1 MYGPLRNGRCAV
13 ELTKTSWLF
22 NSTPYDLY
30 TGHMSDTDQASR
42 KISGSLKK
50 ALRVELARSDP
61 CLDSLEA
68 CNRLAHEILGE
79 ESYVSAFS
87 KTAEAQ
93 TCRLYEFAG
102 SMCTRETFEHACAPD
117 LLHLVEQCPKRSDLG
132 SHGNLETCKYCMC
145 SVCRLPVS
153 LCPKPYIHASVSQH
167 NESGAKI
174 AYVAEERKK
183 FRPEKN
189 AFSRWWKYRT
199 AVIQSL
205 RETHCEHLRLN
216 EAGAVHH
223 IRQKEFLCAA
233 CPIRPMYVMGTV
245 AFLLR
250 VPYYKK
256 LRQHKGAKYFLP
268 TDDFH
273 ALHAVQRR
281 GSLYEVDFLE
291 GHVTWECLK
300 AAVNLDHVLS
310 MRESEGF
317 KTIGKQCPVVM
328 FRKQNRRVK
337 EVAVPLL
344 LQETDAEPS
353 TGMAPCDTN
362 DLFKF
367 VQALVEFGAH
377 TAGGNKFYP
386 YQQRGV
392 YDVGAAALGMSARSG
407 LRVFVHRKAWAKTPQ
422 RLNNTTLFSEIEIH
436 MSVALDVSMGPQR
449 MCPPFMFAVMKTLE
463 ALHRG
468 CSLCNIYKQPWVKRL
483 ETLVEFQDLVDAS
496 SQGPRQCINF
506 MEMFGG
512 SEHTF
517 PPQNDRVEHEDTE
530 HTGDMTRVWRQ
541 KLSAMINATVQ
552 PHQMKCIMWAL
563 EKETKDLST
572 YTRLGLWIHPFYEKH
587 VKVFF
592 VPYLGVIS
600 MYEPFTSLGG
610 SLCDDMGLGKTLE
623 VLGLT
628 VCRRRGS
635 RACHHRL
642 DMDDKRYIMA
652 HVKRRPW
659 RRAFVYMRAPMQTEL
674 SVSDTSNVSANVKVI
689 KRLKKKIVLREAS
702 PEQIRGCAG
711 SGATGLKKVSAS
723 LMPALENHEFEE
735 YSDFRYR
742 FVPWTYTH
750 YGNVLETNKTPFLCS
765 GGTLIIV
772 PVSMFEQWN
781 KSFKKFVLQKSFK
794 VVLYYGL
801 SRTKELGELM
811 QADVVLTTYSVVQ
824 KEMSAAIKTL
834 QQVEPTWVCSNSQCV
849 PEPMLELIHNRP
861 NDTTMRTTDVAPDW
875 ESDSAPA
882 SSTSPFVGRAD
893 AMADRWQSMDN
904 TSYFLVRFRHRGPT
918 LCLARFVSVKRK
930 RRRGVQ
936 FWNIKLAYQYVTAL
950 DLSRNPW
957 NQLRHTFQ
965 GKLQEVYVY
974 EGPCLAVRCNHVN
987 ETQLVE
993 GALVSCQKCSGNS
1006 VLERTYGSS
1015 VTKYADRKVYQH
1027 PPLLGQVTWTRLV
1040 LDEAHQVST
1049 NINTFVGKFLRLVQA
1064 QSRWVVTGTPFNHK
1078 SRNAWNLASFAD
1090 IGPQDVV
1097 QSRVMDAWERSS
1109 SLVPLVVCNSMRH
1122 TKDMVQNTLSSEL
1135 QQMSRYDLVVPC
1147 HYGISDS
1154 VGYVPCSPGAECAL
1168 FEHEVPIHAWIT
1180 LQHNKAYT
1188 HLRNASCERIG
1199 FRNMT
1204 LARALLRCC
1213 RPFRCPRL
1221 LSEDWLSNTPVEGR
1235 PDALS
1240 VHDTYIESVGENCPI
1255 CWDEPMTDPVACTC
1269 KHVFCRSCITQVLSR
1284 SGTCPLCRKRERV
1297 EDLKVVRNT
1306 PISDSQTN
1314 AIEMALEYMDS
1325 AHDSEAAATDD
1336 LDMSYVEDQIRQDVL
1351 CFEQSRAFQG
1361 ARACASFALEQV
1373 SPSLPASPTTCW
1385 TAVQEP
1391 LSKELSTLAC
1401 RRNWTLRTIRF
1412 ALWHPK
1418 IRSLCGLLTSGIGLD
1433 RILLVCSSG
1442 DMFDFI
1448 ASVCRGF
1455 GYKIFIL
1462 TSSLDAAQRSR
1473 TIDDFQHNDAQ
1484 KSILLTTYHVG
1495 SVGIT
1500 LTQGRSVVLFDI
1512 IPDASCMEQ
1521 VVGRVHRMG
1530 QTRDVLVFKLF
1541 TPNSLEEQVYRV
1553 HVENSQV
1560 YHDWYDESRVLCR
1573 VDLERVGTLSSQQGV
1588 QSALSRI
1595 SYTDLH

>member
-1 MYGPLRNGRCAV
+1 
-13 ELTKTSWLF
+13 
-22 NSTPYDLY
+22 
-30 TGHMSDTDQASR
+30 MSDTGRTSR

-50 ALRVELARSDP
+50 ALHAELARSDP
-61 CLDSLEA
+61 CLDSMEA
-68 CNRLAHEILGE
+68 CNRLAHELLGE
-79 ESYVSAFS
+79 ESYVNAFS
-87 KTAEAQ
+87 KTVEAQ
-93 TCRLYEFAG
+93 MCRLYEFGG
-102 SMCTRETFEHACAPD
+102 SVCMRETFEHACTPD
-117 LLHLVEQCPKRSDLG
+117 LLHLVEQCPKRCDLG
-132 SHGNLETCKYCMC
+132 SHGNLETCKYCIC

-153 LCPKPYIHASVSQH
+153 LCPKPYTHACVSQH
-167 NESGAKI
+167 NSSDAKT
-174 AYVAEERKK
+174 AYVTAERKK
-183 FRPEKN
+183 FRREKN

-199 AVIQSL
+199 TVAQSL
-205 RETHCEHLRLN
+205 RETHGEHLRMN
-216 EAGAVHH
+216 ETGAVHH

-233 CPIRPMYVMGTV
+233 CPMRPMYVMGTV

-250 VPYYKK
+250 VPYDKK

-268 TDDFH
+268 SDSFDT
-273 ALHAVQRR
+273 LHAVQTR
-281 GSLYEVDFLE
+281 GSLHEIDFLE

-310 MRESEGF
+310 RCESEGL
-317 KTIGKQCPVVM
+317 KEIGKKYPVVM
-328 FRKQNRRVK
+328 FKKQNRRVK
-337 EVAVPLL
+337 EVATPLL
-344 LQETDAEPS
+344 LQETEADCS

-392 YDVGAAALGMSARSG
+392 YDISAASPGMSARSG

-449 MCPPFMFAVMKTLE
+449 TCPPFMFAVMKTLE

-468 CSLCNIYKQPWVKRL
+468 CSLCHIHKQPCVKRL
-483 ETLVEFQDLVDAS
+483 KTLVEFQGLVDAC
-496 SQGPRQCINF
+496 SQGPRQCMTF

-512 SEHTF
+512 SEDTF
-517 PPQNDRVEHEDTE
+517 PPQDGRVEHEDPE
-530 HTGDMTRVWRQ
+530 HSVHMSRVWRK
-541 KLSAMINATVQ
+541 KLLAMINASVQ
-552 PHQMKCIMWAL
+552 PHQLKCVMWAL
-563 EKETKDLST
+563 EKETKDMST
-572 YTRLGLWIHPFYEKH
+572 YTRLGVWIHPFYEKH
-587 VKVFF
+587 VKLFF
-592 VPYLGVIS
+592 VPHLGVIS
-600 MYEPFTSLGG
+600 TSEPFTSLGG
-610 SLCDDMGLGKTLE
+610 FLCDDMGLGKTLQ
-623 VLGLT
+623 VLGLIL
-628 VCRRRGS
+628 CRRRGS
-635 RACHHRL
+635 RTYHHRL
-642 DMDDKRYIMA
+642 DVDDGRYIMA

-659 RRAFVYMRAPMQTEL
+659 RRAFVYVRPQMQTETPA
-674 SVSDTSNVSANVKVI
+674 SDTSNASANVTVI
-689 KRLKKKIVLREAS
+689 KRVKKKIALREAS
-702 PEQIRGCAG
+702 DEQIRGCAG
-711 SGATGLKKVSAS
+711 SGAMGTRKVNAT
-723 LMPALENHEFEE
+723 LMPALEKHEFEE
-735 YSDFRYR
+735 YADFRYQ
-742 FVPWTYTH
+742 FGPWTYTH

-794 VVLYYGL
+794 VLLYYGL
-801 SRTKELGELM
+801 SRTQELGELM

-834 QQVEPTWVCSNSQCV
+834 QQVERSWICSNAQCV
-849 PEPMLELIHNRP
+849 PESMLELIRARP
-861 NDTTMRTTDVAPDW
+861 NDTAIRTTDAVPDW
-875 ESDSAPA
+875 ESDDARSN
-882 SSTSPFVGRAD
+882 STLPFVGRAD
-893 AMADRWQSMDN
+893 GMADRWQSMDDK
-904 TSYFLVRFRHRGPT
+904 SYFLVRFRHRGPT
-918 LCLARFVSVKRK
+918 VCLARFVSVKRK

-936 FWNIKLAYQYVTAL
+936 FWNVKFAYQYVTVL

-957 NQLRHTFQ
+957 KQLKHTFQ

-974 EGPCLAVRCNHVN
+974 EGPCLAVRCHHVN
-987 ETQLVE
+987 ETLLVD
-993 GALVSCQKCSGNS
+993 GVIAPCQKCNGDS
-1006 VLERTYGSS
+1006 VLQETYGSS
-1015 VTKYADRKVYQH
+1015 VPKYADRQVYRH

-1078 SRNAWNLASFAD
+1078 SKNAWNLASFVD
-1090 IGPQDVV
+1090 SGPQDIV
-1097 QSRVMDAWERSS
+1097 QSRVMDTWERSS

-1122 TKDMVQNTLSSEL
+1122 TKDMVQNTLTPEL
-1135 QQMSRYDLVVPC
+1135 QQAGRFDFVVPC
-1147 HYGISDS
+1147 YYGISDS
-1154 VGYVPCSPGAECAL
+1154 VGYVPCTSGADCAL

-1199 FRNMT
+1199 FRNMS

-1213 RPFRCPRL
+1213 RPFRQPRL
-1221 LSEDWLSNTPVEGR
+1221 LSEEWLSNATFEGR
-1235 PDALS
+1235 LDALS
-1240 VHDTYIESVGENCPI
+1240 VRDTYIDSVGENCPI
-1255 CWDEPMTDPVACTC
+1255 CWDEPMIDPVACTC

-1284 SGTCPLCRKRERV
+1284 SATCPLCRNRERV
-1297 EDLKVVRNT
+1297 EDLKVVRSMSTN
-1306 PISDSQTN
+1306 DSQASAMETV
-1314 AIEMALEYMDS
+1314 LEYMDS
-1325 AHDSEAAATDD
+1325 SGDSEADARAD
-1336 LDMSYVEDQIRQDVL
+1336 LDTSYVEDQIRQDVL

-1361 ARACASFALEQV
+1361 ARSCACFAHEQV
-1373 SPSLPASPTTCW
+1373 LESHSTLPTISW
-1385 TAVQEP
+1385 TAVQER
-1391 LSKELSTLAC
+1391 LCDELKTLT
-1401 RRNWTLRTIRF
+1401 RRGNWTLRTLRF

-1418 IRSLCGLLTSGIGLD
+1418 IRSLCGLLTSAVGSD
-1433 RILLVCSSG
+1433 RIVLVCSSG

-1448 ASVCRGF
+1448 ASICRGF
-1455 GYKIFIL
+1455 GYKTFTL
-1462 TSSLDAAQRSR
+1462 TSSLNATQRSK
-1473 TIDDFQHNDAQ
+1473 TIDDFQDNDAS

-1500 LTQGRSVVLFDI
+1500 LTKGRSVVLFDI

-1541 TPNSLEEQVYRV
+1541 TPKSLEEQIYKVQ
-1553 HVENSQV
+1553 VENSQL
-1560 YHDWYDESRVLCR
+1560 YHDWYDERHVLRR
-1573 VDLERVGTLSSQQGV
+1573 VDSESVGTLTSQQGV